1 MARQDHHEHYEHG
14 PQSPDEI
21 TADSPF
27 TLPGFFAALSEER
40 LLGAVCANC
49 DTVLI
54 PPRPACYA
62 CGSRNVHIEEQ
73 PRTGEIVSHTEVHKP
88 ASAFADQA
96 PFTVAVVELDSG
108 ARLTGRVSTPYD
120 EVDIEMPV
128 RLLVREPTDNEKE
141 AALTHEKEWPI
152 HVFDPA

>member
-1 MARQDHHEHYEHG
+1 MARQDHHEHG
-14 PQSPDEI
+14 PQSPADI

-27 TLPGFFAALSEER
+27 TLPGFFAALADER
-40 LLGAVCANC
+40 LLGAVCADCGTN
-49 DTVLI
+49 LI
-54 PPRPACYA
+54 PPRLACYA

-73 PRTGEIVSHTEVHKP
+73 PRSGEIVSYTEVHKP
-88 ASAFADQA
+88 APAFADQA

-108 ARLTGRVSTPYD
+108 ARLTGRVSIPYD

-128 RLLVREPTDNEKE
+128 QLSVREPTANEKE

-152 HVFDPA
+152 HVFNPA